1 MSFNFG
7 DLTNRQNFS
16 ETALRVVRSVFL
28 EDWALKLIALAITLA
43 LWLGVTGLSTPTT
56 ERITGVPLTLRFS
69 NNTEV
74 TNSPIKEVDIFIT
87 GDKRRIENINKRELA
102 ISVDLTD
109 IEPGDRVVSLT
120 PENISVD
127 LPPGVKI
134 DEIQPNK
141 MVVKLENVMERQ
153 VEIKPETSGNL
164 PEGYEIYGLTATPA
178 AVNVRGPESFVNAL
192 NFISTEKI
200 DVTGRA
206 SSFVARQISLN
217 PSNQKVTPLEAVVD
231 VAVSIGEQ
239 RVERTIK
246 AQVMEFSNRTA
257 TVTLYGP
264 KTVIQNLDP
273 KSVYVEITRS
283 ADGTEQPQLN
293 LPEDIVDAI
302 TIRSIKLNRS

>member
-1 MSFNFG
+1 
-7 DLTNRQNFS
+7 T
-16 ETALRVVRSVFL
+16 
-28 EDWALKLIALAITLA
+28 ALAITLA

-69 NNTEV
+69 NNAEV

-109 IEPGDRVVSLT
+109 VAPGDRVVSLT
-120 PENISVD
+120 PENISID
-127 LPPGVKI
+127 LPTGVKI

-141 MVVKLENVMERQ
+141 MVVKLEQIEERQ
-153 VEIKPETSGNL
+153 IEIRPETSGEL
-164 PEGYEIYGLTATPA
+164 PEGYEIYGVTASPA
-178 AVNVRGPESFVNAL
+178 SVNVRGPESFVNAL

-231 VAVSIGEQ
+231 VAVRIGEQ
-239 RVERTIK
+239 RVERTIR
-246 AQVMEFSNRTA
+246 AQVMDFSNRTA

-264 KTVIQNLDP
+264 KTVLQNLDP
-273 KSVYVEITRS
+273 KTVYVEITKT
-283 ADGTEQPQLN
+283 ADGTEQPKLT
-293 LPEDIVDAI
+293 LPEDIKELLQV
-302 TIRSIKLNRS
+302 RSVKLSS

>member
-1 MSFNFG
+1 MAFNFG
-7 DLTNRQNFS
+7 DLTNGQSFS
-16 ETALRVVRSVFL
+16 ETAIRVLRSVFL

-102 ISVDLTD
+102 ISLDLTD

-120 PENISVD
+120 PENISID
-127 LPPGVKI
+127 LPPGVKV

-141 MVVKLENVMERQ
+141 MVVKLENVLERQ
-153 VEIKPETSGNL
+153 IEIKPETSGDL
-164 PEGYEIYGLTATPA
+164 PEGYEIYGLTATPS
-178 AVNVRGPESFVNAL
+178 AVNVRGPESFVSAL

-246 AQVMEFSNRTA
+246 AQVMDFTNRTA
-257 TVTLYGP
+257 TVTLFGP
-264 KTVIQNLDP
+264 KTAIQNLDP
-273 KSVYVEITRS
+273 KAVYVEITKT
-283 ADGTEQPQLN
+283 ADGTEHPKLT
-293 LPEDIVDAI
+293 LPDDVKDLLQV
-302 TIRSIKLNRS
+302 RSVKF

>member
-1 MSFNFG
+1 MAFNFG
-7 DLTNRQNFS
+7 DLTNGQSFS
-16 ETALRVVRSVFL
+16 ETAIRFLRSAFL
-28 EDWALKLIALAITLA
+28 EDWALKLTALAITLA

-69 NNTEV
+69 NNSEV

-109 IEPGDRVVSLT
+109 VAPGDRVVSLT
-120 PENISVD
+120 PENISID

-141 MVVKLENVMERQ
+141 MVVKLEEIEERQ
-153 VEIKPETSGNL
+153 IEIKPETSGDL
-164 PEGYEIYGLTATPA
+164 PEGYEIYCLTATPA
-178 AVNVRGPESFVNAL
+178 AVNVRGPASFVKAL
-192 NFISTEKI
+192 SFISTEKI

-231 VAVSIGEQ
+231 VAVTIGEQ

-246 AQVMEFSNRTA
+246 TQVMDFTNRTA

-264 KTVIQNLDP
+264 KTIIQNLDP
-273 KSVYVEITRS
+273 KAVYLEITKT
-283 ADGTEQPQLN
+283 ADGTEQPKLT
-293 LPEDIVDAI
+293 LPDDIKDLLQV
-302 TIRSIKLNRS
+302 RSVKF